1 MSLKQTLKRFLN
13 QNALYW
19 APSGVTDDFG
29 KMILLDPVQIRC
41 RWEDKTERVLTKKG
55 NEITSRAQVF
65 ADRDVKEEGVLWLSP
80 GPKNS
85 SAFSYATIVDD
96 AAGNPDPFVNDGAW
110 EIQQV
115 GKQPDRKAKSF
126 LRWAWL

>member
-13 QNALYW
+13 QDALYW

-29 KMILLDPVQIRC
+29 KMILLDPVQIKC

-55 NEITSRAQVF
+55 DEITSRAQVF
-65 ADRDVKEEGVLWLSP
+65 ADRDVEEEGVLWLGS
-80 GPKNS
+80 
-85 SAFSYATIVDD
+85 FSQATIADD
-96 AAGNPDPFVNDGAW
+96 AAGNPDPFVNKKAW

-115 GKQPDRKAKSF
+115 GKQPDRRAKSF